1 MFSRPQSQLPQM
13 FTAVSDA
20 WSLIVCNC
28 KLMVVINID
37 IDQPTSTNTLLLLSL
52 TEL

>member
-1 MFSRPQSQLPQM
+1 
-13 FTAVSDA
+13 
-20 WSLIVCNC
+20 
-28 KLMVVINID
+28 MVVINID